1 MSFAVVML
9 WCLCVFVPSGAV
21 VQPLPSSHLIF
32 RAPSQAAGKCWMDA
46 LELAVRCSS
55 ILIRSM
61 TSSSKSDN
69 NSISS
74 STLAANK
81 WNESDYEKHFKD
93 QGEPLGLCERENVC
107 VWMWVGVWVWVCKR
121 MEKALFGNS
130 HRSVYVLYLDFCISI
145 QCVFSMHR
153 IFSSRIY

>member
-1 MSFAVVML
+1 M
-9 WCLCVFVPSGAV
+9 CVAGAV

-61 TSSSKSDN
+61 TSPNKTDAN
-69 NSISS
+69 NAL
-74 STLAANK
+74 STSMLAADK

-93 QGEPLGLCERENVC
+93 QG
-107 VWMWVGVWVWVCKR
+107 
-121 MEKALFGNS
+121 
-130 HRSVYVLYLDFCISI
+130 
-145 QCVFSMHR
+145 
-153 IFSSRIY
+153 